1 MAVDQPATAGGLTS
15 ITKDVLGDSWGN
27 VWLADVALAIFV
39 CCLAIQAMSIR
50 ILFAMARDNNLPFA
64 RGLASVSAR
73 RRVPVVPA
81 LTSGI
86 IALIILAFNIQNPS
100 AFTIIISM
108 GIILMYLAY
117 LGVTIPLLKQRF
129 AGWPGNLP
137 DAKEGLFKLGGWGK
151 PLNIIGIVY
160 GAAMVINLEWP
171 RVALYIDDTYKWG
184 PILATIVLLGVG
196 VVYYYAVQRH
206 KGGVLEE
213 HRAEVAAGD

>member
-1 MAVDQPATAGGLTS
+1 M
-15 ITKDVLGDSWGN
+15 LGDSWGN
-27 VWLADVALAIFV
+27 LWLADVALAIFV

-64 RGLASVSAR
+64 RGLASVSAK

-117 LGVTIPLLKQRF
+117 LGVTIPLLQAALRRLARQP
-129 AGWPGNLP
+129 AGCQGGAVRARW
-137 DAKEGLFKLGGWGK
+137 LGEAPQHHRHRLRRGDGHQ
-151 PLNIIGIVY
+151 
-160 GAAMVINLEWP
+160 P
-171 RVALYIDDTYKWG
+171 RVAARRALHRRHLQVG
-184 PILATIVLLGVG
+184 PDRGHDRSCSESGSI
-196 VVYYYAVQRH
+196 YYYAVQRH